1 MKFTVAL
8 LIVLALGGLA
18 WVRLAPSDPG
28 RWHVNP
34 LTARDPGTQNFARIP
49 PGEIVTTED
58 PATLALRIDAAL
70 LAMPRVTRL
79 AGEPEGG
86 FVTYVARSRVL
97 GFPDYVTVRTLAAD
111 RGATFAA
118 LSRARFG
125 RSDFGVNAVRLAAL
139 RAALA
144 E

>member
-1 MKFTVAL
+1 MRFTAAL
-8 LIVLALGGLA
+8 LIVLALCGLA
-18 WVRLAPSDPG
+18 WVRLAPSDPA

-34 LTARDPGTQNFARIP
+34 MTARDPGSPNFARIA
-49 PGEIVTTED
+49 PGTLVTPED
-58 PATLALRIDAAL
+58 PATLAARIDAAL

-79 AGEPEGG
+79 AGEPKGG
-86 FVTYVARSRVL
+86 FVTYVARSRLL
-97 GFPDYVTVRTLAAD
+97 GFPDYITVRTLAAD

-125 RSDFGVNAVRLAAL
+125 RSDFGVNDARLAAL
-139 RAALA
+139 RAAL

>member
-1 MKFTVAL
+1 MRFTAAL
-8 LIVLALGGLA
+8 LIVLALCGLA
-18 WVRLAPSDPG
+18 WVRLAPSDPA

-34 LTARDPGTQNFARIP
+34 MTARDPGSPNFARIA
-49 PGEIVTTED
+49 PGTVVTAED
-58 PATLALRIDAAL
+58 PATLAARIDAAL

-79 AGEPEGG
+79 AGEPKGG
-86 FVTYVARSRVL
+86 FVTYVARSRLL
-97 GFPDYVTVRTLAAD
+97 GFPDYITVRTLAAD

-125 RSDFGVNAVRLAAL
+125 RSDFGVNAARLAAL
-139 RAALA
+139 RAAL

>member
-1 MKFTVAL
+1 MRLAALL

-18 WVRLAPSDPG
+18 WVRLAPSDPA

-34 LTARDPGTQNFARIP
+34 LTARETNGANSARIA
-49 PGEIVTTED
+49 PGEIVTSED
-58 PATLALRIDAAL
+58 PASLARRIDAAM

-79 AGEPEGG
+79 AGDPAGG
-86 FVTYVARSRVL
+86 FVTYVARSRVF
-97 GFPDYVTVRTLAAD
+97 GFPDYVTVRTIAAD

-118 LSRARFG
+118 LSRSRFG
-125 RSDFGVNAVRLAAL
+125 RSDMGVNAARLAAL
-139 RAALA
+139 RKAL

>member
-1 MKFTVAL
+1 MRFTLVL
-8 LIVLALGGLA
+8 LVLMALGGLA

-34 LTARDPGTQNFARIP
+34 LTARDPGSPNFARIP
-49 PGEIVTTED
+49 PGEIVTAED
-58 PATLALRIDAAL
+58 PATLAARIDAAL

-79 AGEPEGG
+79 AGEPKGG
-86 FVTYVARSRVL
+86 FVTYIARSRLL

-125 RSDFGVNAVRLAAL
+125 ASDFGVNAARMQAL
-139 RAALA
+139 RDAL